1 MRYPGPALALLL
13 AACAAHTNLTPL
25 GPGTTSPHL
34 SFGGPIVEAFGT
46 GMPIPYLAAGVDYG
60 ATSTLNVGFN
70 AHLLPLA
77 YGIVGGDVSA
87 AWFPVASGDSGLNVG
102 LEARLLAFASL
113 KNGVAKRLFSYPVVS
128 ASVAGPVGSGLGY
141 AGADL
146 AFPAERPAFDPDAS
160 RQMLSPFVG
169 YRWRLG
175 ARHALLTE
183 VKWHGANVRAD
194 QLAVSYLHPGGH
206 GALTTLVA
214 LVRRF

>member
-1 MRYPGPALALLL
+1 MRHATLLLPLLL
-13 AACAAHTNLTPL
+13 AGCAAHTNLTPL
-25 GPGTTSPHL
+25 GPGTASPHL

-46 GMPIPYLAAGVDYG
+46 RIPIPYLAAGADYG

-87 AWFPVASGDSGLNVG
+87 AWFPVAAGDSGLNVG
-102 LEARLLAFASL
+102 LEARLMAFASL
-113 KNGVAKRLFSYPVVS
+113 KSGVATRLFSYPVVS
-128 ASVAGPVGSGLGY
+128 VSVAGPVGSGLGY
-141 AGADL
+141 AGANL
-146 AFPAERPAFDPDAS
+146 AFPAEQPAFDPDAS

-175 ARHALLTE
+175 ARYALLTE

-194 QLAVSYLHPGGH
+194 QLAVSYLHPVGQ

-214 LVRRF
+214 LVRKF

>member
-1 MRYPGPALALLL
+1 MGNPVPALALLL
-13 AACAAHTNLTPL
+13 TGCAAHTNLTPL

-46 GMPIPYLAAGVDYG
+46 RIPIPYLAAGVDYG

-77 YGIVGGDVSA
+77 YGIAGADVSA
-87 AWFPVASGDSGLNVG
+87 AWFPVAAGERGLNLG

-113 KNGVAKRLFSYPVVS
+113 KSGVAQRLFSYPVVS

-141 AGADL
+141 FGANL
-146 AFPAERPAFDPDAS
+146 AFPAERSAFDPDAS
-160 RQMLSPFVG
+160 RQMLSPFTG

-175 ARHALLTE
+175 ARYALLTE
-183 VKWHGANVRAD
+183 VKWHAANVRAD
-194 QLAVSYLHPGGH
+194 QLAVNYVHAGGL

-214 LVRRF
+214 LVKRF